1 MNILLHFK
9 LVLKWIKKR
18 FLIKDKGCVHS
29 FPPRLLHPFF
39 KYFCWTHCNSFN
51 EQNAK
56 LAVKKN
62 DNAFSRFNEE
72 TKIQW
77 SQHCCTI
84 LRYWQTYTRLFWF
97 IHQRNDYCFKN
108 ETKRNNDKKMPD
120 NVDLPRTCFLNLQK

>member
-1 MNILLHFK
+1 MNILLHFE
-9 LVLKWIKKR
+9 LVLKWIKKM
-18 FLIKDKGCVHS
+18 FFTKDKGCIHS
-29 FPPRLLHPFF
+29 FPPYLLHPFF

-56 LAVKKN
+56 LAVKKT

-84 LRYWQTYTRLFWF
+84 LSYWHTYTRPFWF
-97 IHQRNDYCFKN
+97 IIHQRNDYCFKN
-108 ETKRNNDKKMPD
+108 KTKRNNKKMPD
-120 NVDLPRTCFLNLQK
+120 NVDISRTCSLNLQK